1 MDTTVSLNFS
11 LIKLLRI
18 SAPNLATM
26 IQHVPD
32 DAYLPTY
39 KNLSTFATWPRI
51 RHNRLLVVVPWFG
64 LVQAL
69 VAIYYKINVYPV
81 ITLAFNFVVF

>member
-1 MDTTVSLNFS
+1 MSIETTVSLNFS
-11 LIKLLRI
+11 LKILRI

-51 RHNRLLVVVPWFG
+51 RHNRLLVVVPVVRFSPSASEDLLQENKCISYYHFG
-64 LVQAL
+64 
-69 VAIYYKINVYPV
+69 I
-81 ITLAFNFVVF
+81 